1 MKVRELIALLSEA
14 DPEDTIM
21 LEPVKG
27 DLVLIKRQPGMHQPL
42 GEDVPGTAVEE
53 EFLRAMHIQ
62 W

>member
-1 MKVRELIALLSEA
+1 MKVRELIVLLSEA
-14 DPEDTIM
+14 DPEDIIM

-42 GEDVPGTAVEE
+42 VEDIPGTAVEE